1 MPSPFSSGGTLNG
14 EPLSGLPVRLF
25 NAFTN
30 LMNSIG
36 TLWVFGMMFIICAD
50 IASRNFF
57 NHPLN
62 GVPEIIA
69 FSIAGTIYLQLAN
82 TLHAGRFTRA
92 ELLIEWL
99 EVKRPLAGRIF
110 NAVFNLFGIIVFII
124 MVQGFWGEFSDAWV
138 ENEIAGVPGVVTF
151 IVWPFYL
158 ILLIGAA
165 ATGIEFLLRFL
176 RECVGTS
183 SALKTAREGDGQV
196 KHGYGWLIALAGF
209 AIIIYL
215 MTSAELTNAQI
226 GGLSILCM
234 LILIYAGMPVG
245 IALIVLGFCG
255 IWMMKGNTIIAER
268 MLPQAGAEF

>member
-1 MPSPFSSGGTLNG
+1 MNG
-14 EPLSGLPVRLF
+14 EPVSGLPVRLF

-124 MVQGFWGEFSDAWV
+124 MVQLV
-138 ENEIAGVPGVVTF
+138 
-151 IVWPFYL
+151 
-158 ILLIGAA
+158 
-165 ATGIEFLLRFL
+165 
-176 RECVGTS
+176 
-183 SALKTAREGDGQV
+183 
-196 KHGYGWLIALAGF
+196 
-209 AIIIYL
+209 
-215 MTSAELTNAQI
+215 
-226 GGLSILCM
+226 
-234 LILIYAGMPVG
+234 
-245 IALIVLGFCG
+245 
-255 IWMMKGNTIIAER
+255 
-268 MLPQAGAEF
+268 

>member
-1 MPSPFSSGGTLNG
+1 MNG

-99 EVKRPLAGRIF
+99 EVR
-110 NAVFNLFGIIVFII
+110 
-124 MVQGFWGEFSDAWV
+124 
-138 ENEIAGVPGVVTF
+138 
-151 IVWPFYL
+151 
-158 ILLIGAA
+158 LLELSG
-165 ATGIEFLLRFL
+165 
-176 RECVGTS
+176 VGTS
-183 SALKTAREGDGQV
+183 SASA
-196 KHGYGWLIALAGF
+196 WLQKQDF
-209 AIIIYL
+209 
-215 MTSAELTNAQI
+215 
-226 GGLSILCM
+226 
-234 LILIYAGMPVG
+234 
-245 IALIVLGFCG
+245 
-255 IWMMKGNTIIAER
+255 
-268 MLPQAGAEF
+268 LPWFDQSCDVMGCRR